1 MRVRTGV
8 DIAAPPEKVWHFPV
22 EPDKAV
28 QLYNMS
34 AFSLQDLRR
43 QAGVEASSS

>member
-1 MRVRTGV
+1 MRVSTGV
-8 DIAAPPEKVWHFPV
+8 DIAAPPQQAWDFPV

-34 AFSLQDLRR
+34 AFSLQYLKR
-43 QAGVEASSS
+43 QAAVEASSS